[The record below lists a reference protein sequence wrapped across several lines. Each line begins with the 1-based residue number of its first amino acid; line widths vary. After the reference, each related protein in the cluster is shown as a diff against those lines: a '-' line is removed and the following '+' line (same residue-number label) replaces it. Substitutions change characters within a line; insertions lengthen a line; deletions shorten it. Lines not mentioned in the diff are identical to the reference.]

1 MNPVIAMLIGVVVMM
16 VLVICTRMHAFPS
29 LIISAILIAVLSGNY
44 LLVGTGNEGGNLLSV
59 AISTVT
65 GGFGGTIQAF
75 VPLDLVDT
83 FIAKMNGWLG
93 EGSARHYAISDK
105 GAYAAWL

>member
-1 MNPVIAMLIGVVVMM
+1 MLIGVVVMM

-65 GGFGGTIQAF
+65 GGFGGTMTKHWYRHRLRLHHGYLFGKKRRCQAYGYHHSE
-75 VPLDLVDT
+75 
-83 FIAKMNGWLG
+83 AC
-93 EGSARHYAISDK
+93 RR
-105 GAYAAWL
+105 

>member
-65 GGFGGTIQAF
+65 GGFGGTMKA
-75 VPLDLVDT
+75 LVSSSASAASWVS
-83 FIAKMNGWLG
+83 FWKKAALPSVWL
-93 EGSARHYAISDK
+93 SPS
-105 GAYAAWL
+105 

>member
-1 MNPVIAMLIGVVVMM
+1 MLIGVVVMM

-65 GGFGGTIQAF
+65 GGFGGTMTSIGI
-75 VPLDLVDT
+75 V
-83 FIAKMNGWLG
+83 IASAACMGIFLEKAAACQGVWL
-93 EGSARHYAISDK
+93 SPF
-105 GAYAAWL
+105 

>member
-1 MNPVIAMLIGVVVMM
+1 MLIGVVVMM

-59 AISTVT
+59 AI
-65 GGFGGTIQAF
+65 A
-75 VPLDLVDT
+75 P
-83 FIAKMNGWLG
+83 
-93 EGSARHYAISDK
+93 
-105 GAYAAWL
+105 

>member
-1 MNPVIAMLIGVVVMM
+1 MLIGVVVMM

-65 GGFGGTIQAF
+65 GGFVPSQA
-75 VPLDLVDT
+75 LVSSSASAASWVS
-83 FIAKMNGWLG
+83 FWKKAALPSVWL
-93 EGSARHYAISDK
+93 SPF
-105 GAYAAWL
+105 

>member
-44 LLVGTGNEGGNLLSV
+44 LLVGTGNDCLLYTSP
-59 AISTVT
+59 SPTR
-65 GGFGGTIQAF
+65 
-75 VPLDLVDT
+75 P
-83 FIAKMNGWLG
+83 
-93 EGSARHYAISDK
+93 Y
-105 GAYAAWL
+105 

>member
-65 GGFGGTIQAF
+65 GGFGGTMTSICPYKQNQGQYRIILSA
-75 VPLDLVDT
+75 DT
-83 FIAKMNGWLG
+83 ASEVRQMLSQK
-93 EGSARHYAISDK
+93 RR
-105 GAYAAWL
+105 

>member
-65 GGFGGTIQAF
+65 GGFGGTMTSIVSSSASAASWVSF
-75 VPLDLVDT
+75 WKKAALPSV
-83 FIAKMNGWLG
+83 WL
-93 EGSARHYAISDK
+93 SPF
-105 GAYAAWL
+105 

>member
-1 MNPVIAMLIGVVVMM
+1 MLIGVVVMM

-65 GGFGGTIQAF
+65 GGFGGRQA
-75 VPLDLVDT
+75 LVSSSVSAASWV
-83 FIAKMNGWLG
+83 FFWKKAALPSVWL
-93 EGSARHYAISDK
+93 SPF
-105 GAYAAWL
+105 